1 MKKVAE
7 TGIII
12 TLVIALMMLIG
23 CGKSE
28 SPQEKYQDQAT
39 AKVEEMQ
46 KKIEQLKDAYNA
58 KASAM
63 QKEFDDKMAKLKKHY
78 DDGMA
83 ELKQKQTTVKQGL
96 ADMKSATGDAWEK
109 AKVKMDNMIEDMGK
123 AFEKVK
129 SELEE

>member
-12 TLVIALMMLIG
+12 MVVVALMMLIG

-28 SPQEKYQDQAT
+28 SPQEKYQNQTT
-39 AKVEEMQ
+39 AKIEEMQ
-46 KKIEQLKDAYNA
+46 KKIEQLKDVYNA
-58 KASAM
+58 KVSAM
-63 QKEFDDKMAKLKKHY
+63 RKEFDDKMAKFTKLY
-78 DDGMA
+78 DEGIAD
-83 ELKQKQTTVKQGL
+83 LKQKQTAVKQGL
-96 ADMKSATGDAWEK
+96 ADMKSTTGDAWEK